1 MKRTRKKHNAVFKAK
16 VALAAIKGDR
26 TGQRGRPR
34 DHGADRPAV
43 SGPTLLRLA
52 PDGGMAGDPRSPGQ
66 PQAGP
71 AAVRLIG
78 RVAIYQRPNT
88 SKAAMAHKVYPYLLG
103 GLAIE
108 RINQV
113 WCSDVTYIP
122 MAKGF

>member
-52 PDGGMAGDPRSPGQ
+52 FAGGRWI
-66 PQAGP
+66 
-71 AAVRLIG
+71 RTIG
-78 RVAIYQRPNT
+78 TA
-88 SKAAMAHKVYPYLLG
+88 
-103 GLAIE
+103 
-108 RINQV
+108 
-113 WCSDVTYIP
+113 
-122 MAKGF
+122 